1 MVEHGIRVVQHGLGP
16 IGRGVAR
23 LVASRRSLALVGGID
38 LDPALAGQDLGAVI
52 GLGRQLGAPVVADIE
67 DVLADTDMDVV
78 LNCTSSSAAAV
89 ALQIEPIVK
98 SGIDVISTCE
108 ELACPTGTAAAQ
120 ALDALAKAHGAT
132 VLGTGINP
140 GFMMDTLPIILTSA
154 CQEVRHIEVQR
165 VVNASERREPLQRK
179 VGAGKSPVEFE
190 QLVKAGKVRHV
201 GMLESVVAIARALGW
216 RLERTAET
224 IEPIIAERAV
234 ETEYLRVEPGQVAG
248 VHQFG
253 RGYRDGEELI
263 TLELSMYVGAP
274 ESVDR
279 ISIEGTPTLHNELRG
294 VHGDLSTAAVV
305 VNCIP
310 EVLAARP
317 GLLTMAD
324 LALPHAFA

>member
-1 MVEHGIRVVQHGLGP
+1 MVGHTIRVVQHGLGP

-23 LVASRRSLALVGGID
+23 LAASRHSLALVGGID
-38 LDPALAGQDLGAVI
+38 VNPALAGQDLGTII
-52 GLGRQLGAPVVADIE
+52 GLERQMGVRVAADIE
-67 DVLADTDMDVV
+67 AVLADTDVDIV

-89 ALQIEPIVK
+89 ASQIEPVVK

-108 ELACPTGTAAAQ
+108 ELARPASEAVAH

-132 VLGTGINP
+132 VLGTGVNP
-140 GFMMDTLPIILTSA
+140 GFVMDTLPIILTLA
-154 CQEVRHIEVQR
+154 CQEVRRVQVQR

-179 VGAGKSPVEFE
+179 VGAGKSPAEFE
-190 QLVKAGKVRHV
+190 QLVKAGKVRHA
-201 GMLESVVAIARALGW
+201 GMLESVAAIARALGW
-216 RLERTAET
+216 QLERTAET

-253 RGYRDGEELI
+253 RGYRDGRELI

-279 ISIEGTPTLHNELRG
+279 ISVEGNPSLHNELRG
-294 VHGDLSTAAVV
+294 VHGDVSTAAVV